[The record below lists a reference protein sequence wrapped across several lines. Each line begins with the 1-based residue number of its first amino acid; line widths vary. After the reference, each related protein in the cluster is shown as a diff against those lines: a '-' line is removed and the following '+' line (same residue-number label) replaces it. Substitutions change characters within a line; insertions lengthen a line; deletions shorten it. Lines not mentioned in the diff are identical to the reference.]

1 MTISA
6 LKHISYAAA
15 GGLSAGWVAGQGLFY
30 TKGLQVASRM
40 PHLGIVLAVTSA
52 AGRAFDEL
60 FKASGW
66 THHTALRLIA
76 SHMVTYVA
84 ILPSVSLLVGYPAVA
99 ARITAAALTSAALA
113 VNILVK

>member
-15 GGLSAGWVAGQGLFY
+15 GGLSAGVCLQFIAG
-30 TKGLQVASRM
+30 SRILPKM
-40 PHLGIVLAVTSA
+40 SHMGAALAVTA
-52 AGRAFDEL
+52 AVGRAFDEL

-66 THHTALRLIA
+66 NHHAPLRLIA

-84 ILPSVSLLVGYPAVA
+84 ILPSVSLLVGYPVIA
-99 ARITAAALTSAALA
+99 ARITAAAITIAALA